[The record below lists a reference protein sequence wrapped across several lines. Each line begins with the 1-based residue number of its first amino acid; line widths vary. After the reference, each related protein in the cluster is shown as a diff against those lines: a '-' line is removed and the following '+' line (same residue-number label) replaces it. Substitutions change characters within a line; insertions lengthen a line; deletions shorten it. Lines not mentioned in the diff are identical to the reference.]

1 MKNLIIIVF
10 GIISISAFSQNC
22 GDFLMNGKIGLKY
35 PWKFDNQSKSGLFA
49 AGKTSI
55 INIVC
60 QEGKDYR
67 ITFSISSSILKDVT
81 IAITD
86 AEGNEYYTY
95 GGVGKADKELAEK
108 QKLMVSFQNQKLTI
122 KNSKLKLKLDG
133 DINNLQLEIDK
144 LQSETSSGGYG
155 APKMYFEFT
164 PASAMN
170 LSVNITLGQT
180 KYKGCVAMLVS
191 NKSGEKQG
199 F

>member
-22 GDFLMNGKIGLKY
+22 GEFLNNGKIGVKY
-35 PWKFDNQSKSGLFA
+35 PWKFDNQSKTGLFL

-60 QEGKDYR
+60 QEGKDYK

-95 GGVGKADKELAEK
+95 GAVSKSEKDLAEK
-108 QKLMVSFQNQKLTI
+108 RKLMISLENQKLTI
-122 KNSKLKLKLDG
+122 KNSKSKLKISGDIENLKLEISKL
-133 DINNLQLEIDK
+133 
-144 LQSETSSGGYG
+144 ETESLGGGYG

-164 PASAMN
+164 PAQAMN
-170 LSVNITLGQT
+170 LSVNITLGST
-180 KYKGCVAMLVS
+180 KYKGCIAMLVS
-191 NKSGEKQG
+191 NKPGEKLG